1 MMVITKRTLLM
12 VVLTNRRTP
21 HRNFKQTSVMKD
33 PFCAS
38 QPDRIVMLMRREPF
52 LSLSNLSVVCEIKE
66 GVTSWQLT
74 RCIMCI
80 KKGRLHTSLLDLSL
94 FRC

>member
-38 QPDRIVMLMRREPF
+38 QPDRIVMLMKREPF
-52 LSLSNLSVVCEIKE
+52 CLFAKLVCDADEEGAFFVIIKFVC
-66 GVTSWQLT
+66 G
-74 RCIMCI
+74 M
-80 KKGRLHTSLLDLSL
+80 
-94 FRC
+94 